1 MSIPLHSKGWSFL
14 DTVIMNNLFDKSEM
28 FLKRNKLFIFLF
40 VISLGVFFYSMDNL
54 KPFKDYTK
62 RKDVACKVVKHLGL
76 TDDGG
81 YIKIQSGNFSE
92 NKFVSSD
99 LYVQYEDGKS
109 YYFSLS
115 TKNMFP
121 DASKDK
127 IIDKYLLIFF
137 ITEISIATLS
147 FALIL
152 DENEKYGI
160 TMLLSVVL
168 IIILTV
174 IIH

>member
-1 MSIPLHSKGWSFL
+1 MSIPLHPKGWSFL
-14 DTVIMNNLFDKSEM
+14 DTVIMNNLFDKSEK

-40 VISLGVFFYSMDNL
+40 VISLGVFFYSIDNL

-81 YIKIQSGNFSE
+81 YIKIQTGNFSE

-99 LYVQYEDGKS
+99 LYFQYEDGKS

-152 DENEKYGI
+152 DEKEKYGI